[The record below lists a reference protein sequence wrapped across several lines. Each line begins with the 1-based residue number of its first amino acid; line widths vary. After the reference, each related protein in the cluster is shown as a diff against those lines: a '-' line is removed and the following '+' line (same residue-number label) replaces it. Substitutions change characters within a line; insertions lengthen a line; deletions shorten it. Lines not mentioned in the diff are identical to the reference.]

1 MREEEELER
10 RLLDVLPPGSFELST
25 FLSIFRVR
33 YSDDVETACVTCETV
48 PELLFN
54 KSFVERHCATDE
66 HLFML
71 VMHELYHVILGH
83 TALFPRPT
91 KLHNIV
97 FDAVINAMLCTLF
110 PDPAFT
116 SFFTDIYPA
125 DEMPYALLRPKG
137 DGTPPAAE
145 DALRLLYD
153 KSGTGTCHDVFC
165 ALLDTLTP
173 VLVPCAGTAE
183 GDEPILLGSHGM
195 DGEKGGDASQMSS
208 EMKSLIEAV
217 TAKWPHPPR
226 SFGGRGAGSQEKRQD
241 FGVAGRPGETL
252 RRGVARLMRRASLPD
267 PREVRAAAVRCQS
280 VETAT
285 FLPEWR
291 DRTHPARE
299 LALGDALLYR
309 GTCAVSRRTC
319 RDDRQAFVYFDVSGS
334 VANDVPSV
342 AAALL
347 PHCRRGRCRVHV
359 FSTVVRPASV
369 RDLAA
374 NRFET
379 TGGTSIDCVMEHVLA
394 LPPRRRPHSVV
405 VITDGD
411 TGKPKAEDAARFR
424 AAGMRLYVGL
434 VGSYQSRSDLASLAT
449 EFIEL

>member
-1 MREEEELER
+1 M
-10 RLLDVLPPGSFELST
+10 
-25 FLSIFRVR
+25 
-33 YSDDVETACVTCETV
+33 TCETV
-48 PELLFN
+48 PELLLN
-54 KSFVERHCATDE
+54 KSFVARHCATDE

-91 KLHNIV
+91 EIHNLA

-116 SFFTDIYPA
+116 SFFTDFYPS

-145 DALRLLYD
+145 AALRLLYD
-153 KSGTGTCHDVFC
+153 KSGTATYHDVFQ
-165 ALLDTLTP
+165 ALVGCLKV
-173 VLVPCAGTAE
+173 VLVAGGAGGAD
-183 GDEPILLGSHGM
+183 GDEPCLLGSHGK
-195 DGEKGGDASQMSS
+195 GGGKGGDDSQLSS
-208 EMKSLIEAV
+208 EMKALIE
-217 TAKWPHPPR
+217 TATSKWPHPPR
-226 SFGGRGAGSQEKRQD
+226 TFGGRGAGSREENRD
-241 FGVAGRPGETL
+241 FGAAERSGVTL
-252 RRGVARLMRRASLPD
+252 RRGVARLMRRASLPG
-267 PREVRAAAVRCQS
+267 PREVRAAAVHCQTI
-280 VETAT
+280 ETAT

-309 GTCAVSRRTC
+309 GTCVVSRRTL

-334 VANDVPSV
+334 VADDVPSV

-359 FSTVVRPASV
+359 FSTIVRPASV

-374 NRFET
+374 NRFSS
-379 TGGTSIDCVMEHVLA
+379 TGGTSINCVMEHVLA

-434 VGSYQSRSDLASLAT
+434 VGSCRSRSDLSSLAT
-449 EFIEL
+449 EFIELARNDQKLLFLTRRRGVVLGRGFAD